1 MSETI
6 QIGAND
12 ITTYYHARVVADSIE
27 ISGTP
32 VTTAYVQGRNR
43 TNFIFQ
49 TAQYGM
55 KTIKF
60 RVAFCEST
68 RALCEQYKTELLLA
82 CTATANANVKML
94 KMPDGYYYR
103 SLLKKIGKEEW
114 LGSED
119 NGGILLF
126 FDLEFE
132 GIQQSNTLQNVLDGR
147 TSFTAVGTFP
157 RMDARLTVQVTANAS
172 SYTLFG
178 ATFGSVTAGDIL
190 VFDGIDKRIL
200 KNGSPT
206 VVTGY
211 FEFPYV
217 KAGTNQFTGNDP
229 IKVEYYPCYL

>member
-1 MSETI
+1 MSETVK
-6 QIGAND
+6 IGARD
-12 ITTYYHARVVADSIE
+12 ITTDYHARVVADSIE

-32 VTTAYVQGRNR
+32 ITSAYVQGRNR

-60 RVAFCEST
+60 RVCFCEST
-68 RALCEQYKTELLLA
+68 RALCEQYKTELLLG
-82 CTATANANVKML
+82 CTASSNANVKTL

-103 SLLKKIGKEEW
+103 SILKKIGKEEW

-119 NGGILLF
+119 NGGVLLF

-132 GIQQSNTLQNVLDGR
+132 GIQQDANLQTVGDGR

-157 RMDARLTVQVTANAS
+157 RMDARLIVTVTANAAN
-172 SYTLFG
+172 YTVFG
-178 ATFGSVTAGDIL
+178 ANFGQVLMGDVL

-206 VVTGY
+206 VATGY

-229 IKVEYYPCYL
+229 IQVQYYPCYL